1 MKRCLF
7 CQHTFSSSA
16 TDCPTCGFSPVRE
29 DGFPSYAPEF
39 SKGGGG
45 FKSSYFS
52 ELAGLEAQNF
62 WFRSRNQL
70 ILWALNRYRK
80 DLQSFLEV
88 GCGTGF
94 VLSGVSQEFPNAT
107 LLGSEIFTAGLGYAA
122 ARLPSVAF
130 IQMDARSIPYR
141 DEFDVIGAFDVLEH
155 IDDDETVLC
164 EVRAA
169 LKEHGFL
176 FLTVPQHA
184 WLWSSVDD
192 YSCHV
197 RRYAA
202 PDLHRKLESAGFQ
215 VVRST
220 SFVSLLLPAMLLS
233 RITQRNT
240 QSRITPTDE
249 LKLPGGLNALFYKVM
264 QAELALIKSGINL
277 PIGGSRL
284 VVAKRRR

>member
-1 MKRCLF
+1 MRG
-7 CQHTFSSSA
+7 A
-16 TDCPTCGFSPVRE
+16 
-29 DGFPSYAPEF
+29 GFPSYAPEF
-39 SKGGGG
+39 AEGGGG

-70 ILWALNRYRK
+70 ILWALDKYCK
-80 DLQSFLEV
+80 DLQSFLEI

-94 VLSGVSQEFPNAT
+94 VLSGVSQQFPSAT

-122 ARLPSVAF
+122 ARLPSVEF
-130 IQMDARSIPYR
+130 IQMDARNIPYR

-155 IDDDETVLC
+155 IDDDEKVLC

-169 LKEHGFL
+169 LKGHGCL
-176 FLTVPQHA
+176 ILTVPQHA

-192 YSCHV
+192 YACHL

-202 PDLHRKLESAGFQ
+202 PDLRKILESAGFE

-233 RITQRNT
+233 RIKQRRA
-240 QSRITPTDE
+240 QSRIAPTDE
-249 LKLPGGLNALFYKVM
+249 LKLPRGLNALFYKVM

-284 VVAKRRR
+284 VVAKRRG